1 MGVASRKPMVSAS
14 KIKMKRLLIIACL
27 FTVWSG
33 FSQPKAGLSPLKVSE
48 NGRYLTAG
56 NQPFFWLADTGWLL
70 FGKLNP
76 EETVKYLDDRK
87 QKGFNVIQVMV
98 LHSLAQ
104 TSYKGDSALV
114 ARDVSRPNRS
124 GYWDYLDEVVS
135 LAEERGLYLALVP
148 VWGTNVKAGSV
159 SSAKAAQ
166 YAEFLA
172 RRFCNRSNIVWMNG
186 GDLRGSDSIQVWQT
200 IGSTLKK
207 FAPNQLITF
216 HPFGRTQ
223 SSTWFHSESWLD
235 FNMFQSGHRRYDQDT
250 ARNETRY
257 GEDNWR
263 YVQADYNKKPVKPTL
278 DGEPSYEG
286 IPQGLHDTL
295 QPKWTADDLR
305 RYAYW
310 SVFSGGCGFT
320 YGNNSVMQ
328 FYKPDGKPGAYGARQ
343 SWKDAINAPG
353 AQQMIHLKNLML
365 QYPFWKMKPNNS
377 VIAEQGERYNH
388 QTALVGD
395 NCLLIYT
402 WNGRSIK
409 IDQSKWKNKI
419 KQAQW
424 YDPRNGN
431 FSAAPFVSGKNIL
444 EFDAPGYEVNGND
457 WVLVIESIKN

>member
-1 MGVASRKPMVSAS
+1 
-14 KIKMKRLLIIACL
+14 MKKLLTVLIAFLFVGIACMA
-27 FTVWSG
+27 
-33 FSQPKAGLSPLKVSE
+33 QPQRGLPALKVSE
-48 NGRYLTAG
+48 SGRYLTAG
-56 NQPFFWLADTGWLL
+56 NKPFFWLADTGWLL

-76 EETVKYLDDRK
+76 DETVKYLDDRK

-114 ARDVSRPNRS
+114 ARDVSRPNPS
-124 GYWDYLDEVVS
+124 GYWDYLDEVVK

-148 VWGTNVKAGSV
+148 VWGTNVKSGSV
-159 SSAKAAQ
+159 TSAKVAS

-172 RRFCNRSNIVWMNG
+172 KRFGNKSNIIWMNG
-186 GDLRGSDSIQVWQT
+186 GDLRGSDSIKVWQT
-200 IGSTLKK
+200 IGKTLKK
-207 FAPNQLITF
+207 FDPEHLVTF

-223 SSTWFHSESWLD
+223 SSTWFHNESWLD
-235 FNMFQSGHRRYDQDT
+235 FNMFQSGHRNYSQDT
-250 ARNETRY
+250 VKTDACY

-263 YVQADYNKKPVKPTL
+263 YLEADYRKTPVKPTL

-295 QPKWTADDLR
+295 QPKWTADDIR

-328 FYKPDGKPGAYGARQ
+328 FYKPERKPGAYGARQ
-343 SWKDAINAPG
+343 AWNDAINAPG
-353 AQQMIHLKNLML
+353 AQQMIHLKNLMQ
-365 QYPFWKMKPNNS
+365 QYSFWKLKPNNTL
-377 VIAEQGERYNH
+377 IAEQGERYNH

-409 IDQSKWKNKI
+409 IDQSKWKNKV
-419 KQAQW
+419 KKARW
-424 YDPRNGN
+424 YNPRNGN
-431 FSAAPFVSGKNIL
+431 FSVAPFVSGKNIF
-444 EFDAPGYEVNGND
+444 EFDAPGNEVNGND
-457 WVLVIESIKN
+457 WVLVIESIKH